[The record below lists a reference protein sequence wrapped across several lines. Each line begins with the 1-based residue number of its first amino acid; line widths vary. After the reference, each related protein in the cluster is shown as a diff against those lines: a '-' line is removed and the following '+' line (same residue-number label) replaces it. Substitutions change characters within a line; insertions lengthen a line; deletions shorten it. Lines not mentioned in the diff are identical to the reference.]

1 MDFPQQPIS
10 QAEIDRPG
18 ETFLHQAMKDT
29 PSSDIRTLR
38 QQVESLGLAVRWH
51 GSQWFL
57 CGPGAEPLGHSIKT
71 ERDALEFV
79 LNRESRKT
87 RDQGG
92 SAH

>member
-1 MDFPQQPIS
+1 M
-10 QAEIDRPG
+10 EERPS
-18 ETFLHQAMKDT
+18 L
-29 PSSDIRTLR
+29 DIRTLR
-38 QQVESLGLAVRWH
+38 QQVESLGFTLRWH

-57 CGPGAEPLGHSIKT
+57 CGRESEPLGHSIKT

-87 RDQGG
+87 GDQGG